1 MTEIKINSK
10 EDDPLLKQLKDSNVE
25 VQGIKSQKTFS
36 FFHSYFLI
44 KAYFKASSESEGSGK
59 LS

>member
-25 VQGIKSQKTFS
+25 VQGIKRQKNFFVFS
-36 FFHSYFLI
+36 LLLFNKNL
-44 KAYFKASSESEGSGK
+44 FKASSESEGSGE